1 MVSTNLI
8 HPKVGQLEYLM
19 FHTSH
24 MYTQF
29 TSCRITC
36 IVAESCHEEHGLR
49 KDDTQSKSGPFMFKK
64 RDAAGTGSTLFF
76 SCVNYKK
83 EKNLYK
89 SLNSSKPR
97 RPS

>member
-36 IVAESCHEEHGLR
+36 IVAESCHEEHGQR

-64 RDAAGTGSTLFF
+64 RDGLRHFHGM
-76 SCVNYKK
+76 
-83 EKNLYK
+83 
-89 SLNSSKPR
+89 
-97 RPS
+97 

>member
-36 IVAESCHEEHGLR
+36 IVAESCHEEHGQR

-64 RDAAGTGSTLFF
+64 RDACRQPSNDKTNVRPG
-76 SCVNYKK
+76 
-83 EKNLYK
+83 
-89 SLNSSKPR
+89 KPGK
-97 RPS
+97 P

>member
-1 MVSTNLI
+1 
-8 HPKVGQLEYLM
+8 M

-36 IVAESCHEEHGLR
+36 IVAESCHEEHGQR

-64 RDAAGTGSTLFF
+64 RDVVAEPCVQGGQGDLILCSWGVSWWFESTGFWHFTTGSYWLI
-76 SCVNYKK
+76 
-83 EKNLYK
+83 L
-89 SLNSSKPR
+89 
-97 RPS
+97 

>member
-36 IVAESCHEEHGLR
+36 IVAESCHEEHGQR

-64 RDAAGTGSTLFF
+64 RDGMYIFI
-76 SCVNYKK
+76 CIYKTAV
-83 EKNLYK
+83 LQ
-89 SLNSSKPR
+89 LHTI
-97 RPS
+97 

>member
-29 TSCRITC
+29 TSCSITC
-36 IVAESCHEEHGLR
+36 IVAESCHEEHGQR
-49 KDDTQSKSGPFMFKK
+49 KDDTQSKQ
-64 RDAAGTGSTLFF
+64 AL
-76 SCVNYKK
+76 SCS
-83 EKNLYK
+83 K
-89 SLNSSKPR
+89 SEMVLLILSKTPK
-97 RPS
+97 